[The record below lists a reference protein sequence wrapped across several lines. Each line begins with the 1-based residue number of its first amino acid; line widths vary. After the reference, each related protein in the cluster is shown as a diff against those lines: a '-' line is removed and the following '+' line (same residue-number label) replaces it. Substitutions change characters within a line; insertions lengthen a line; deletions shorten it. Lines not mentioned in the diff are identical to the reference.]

1 MKKAFTM
8 LELVFVIV
16 VIGIL
21 AAAIIPS
28 TKTNPLQEAAVQV
41 VSHIRY
47 TQHLAMVDD
56 KYADD
61 SPTVA
66 SPNWYKRRWQ
76 IVFEY
81 VTSEPK
87 YTIFSDGSSCDGNA
101 NDSETAV
108 DPLNH
113 DKILSGGGT
122 GISNINKINK
132 KLNLNQAY
140 GINSVS
146 FSSNGKFAG
155 STRLAFDHL
164 GRPLIGKIGSY
175 SSAYINNRLLQG
187 QCQITLF
194 NSESNVTIAVES
206 ETGYTHILL

>member
-16 VIGIL
+16 IIGIL

-28 TKTNPLQEAAVQV
+28 TRTNPLQEAAIQL

-56 KYADD
+56 KFDSTNAD
-61 SPTVA
+61 
-66 SPNWYKRRWQ
+66 WFKERWQ
-76 IVFEY
+76 VVFEY
-81 VTSEPK
+81 ATSEPK
-87 YTIFSDGSSCDGNA
+87 YSIYSDRPTYTGNA
-101 NDSETAV
+101 DISEVAI
-108 DPLNH
+108 DPLNKN
-113 DKILSGGGT
+113 KILSGGGT
-122 GISNINKINK
+122 ALTSVAAKAKLNK
-132 KLNLNQAY
+132 KLNLNQSY

-146 FSSNGKFAG
+146 FSSNCQFAL

-164 GRPLIGKIGSY
+164 GRPLIGNIGSY

-194 NSESNVTIAVES
+194 NSEGNVTIAVES
-206 ETGYTHILL
+206 ETGYAHIL